1 MEEEIEE
8 SIVQKKEL
16 VKLTGRN
23 FFLYLFLILNTL
35 AGLYILQ
42 RQFTNKANKTLYSDV
57 NFKSQ
62 PIANRNRSHFVK
74 FELIATNM
82 AEYNGP
88 RRYIRVR
95 PVVEII
101 EGKQYQEISLK
112 KNTIRNQI
120 ISYLN
125 TLKPDQVLGE
135 TGMENLKSE
144 IKNIF
149 KKTLT
154 HTQINMLYF
163 SEFRVN

>member
-8 SIVQKKEL
+8 SIVRKKEP
-16 VKLTGRN
+16 VKLAGRN
-23 FFLYLFLILNTL
+23 FFLYLFLILNTI

-42 RQFTNKANKTLYSDV
+42 RQFSIKAKKTHLTDV
-57 NFKSQ
+57 SFKSQ
-62 PIANRNRSHFVK
+62 PILNRDKSHFVK
-74 FELIATNM
+74 FELIVTNM

-88 RRYIRVR
+88 RRYIRIR
-95 PVVEII
+95 PVVEVS
-101 EGKQYQEISLK
+101 EGRQYQEISLK

-135 TGMENLKSE
+135 TGMENLKSN
-144 IKNIF
+144 IKKIF
-149 KKTLT
+149 KNTLT